1 MNISAFAGLRG
12 GVVLEN
18 TLSQDETMALQ
29 AMAGISLSFSFGG
42 SAGPFSLA
50 YAEAEGCKKIP

>member
-1 MNISAFAGLRG
+1 MNIAAFAGLRAG
-12 GVVLEN
+12 AGVIEN

-29 AMAGISLSFSFGG
+29 AMAGVSLSFSFGG

-50 YAEAEGCKKIP
+50 YRAAEGCQK